1 MAELVDAHGSGPC
14 AARCGGSSP
23 LLGTSFKFLS
33 ETLEKISSILKV
45 EMHEFFQFRGTD
57 TVREM
62 RTFLIQTA
70 SEIGEEKLD
79 AVVRVIRQVLNKYR
93 VFALFVSSNRSPQ
106 SNFKDQTGLSW
117 ATLTGRGN
125 QKR

>member
-1 MAELVDAHGSGPC
+1 MSKQLLGCRIRYMRKKNRLSQEKMAELLGIDPNSVS
-14 AARCGGSSP
+14 RIECGVHYPS
-23 LLGTSFKFLS
+23 LD
-33 ETLEKISSILKV
+33 TLEKISSILKV

-79 AVVRVIRQVLNKYR
+79 EVVRVIRQV
-93 VFALFVSSNRSPQ
+93 V
-106 SNFKDQTGLSW
+106 
-117 ATLTGRGN
+117 
-125 QKR
+125 